1 MINNDYNSK
10 KITILRKPK
19 FTKKKS
25 PYKKYQLAEWNW
37 EDVFLELESIKQESK
52 HFKIIS
58 EKYGINIKTL
68 RNKFYDYEKN
78 KIKNVNA
85 ENRGGVNKSFTQNEE
100 KEIFLFLKQNFI
112 DKNKV
117 LCNDIIKFHAIDK
130 FEKLY
135 PDKKFNA
142 SNGWCNMFKKR
153 WNLSTVKIT
162 ISKIASRTYTIDEV
176 NFFIKNC
183 KNSLVEVGAKFFS
196 I

>member
-1 MINNDYNSK
+1 M
-10 KITILRKPK
+10 
-19 FTKKKS
+19 
-25 PYKKYQLAEWNW
+25 
-37 EDVFLELESIKQESK
+37 
-52 HFKIIS
+52 
-58 EKYGINIKTL
+58 
-68 RNKFYDYEKN
+68 
-78 KIKNVNA
+78 
-85 ENRGGVNKSFTQNEE
+85 
-100 KEIFLFLKQNFI
+100 KQNFI

-117 LCNDIIKFHAIDK
+117 LCNDIIKFYAIDK

-183 KNSLVEVGAKFFS
+183 KDSLVEVGANFFS